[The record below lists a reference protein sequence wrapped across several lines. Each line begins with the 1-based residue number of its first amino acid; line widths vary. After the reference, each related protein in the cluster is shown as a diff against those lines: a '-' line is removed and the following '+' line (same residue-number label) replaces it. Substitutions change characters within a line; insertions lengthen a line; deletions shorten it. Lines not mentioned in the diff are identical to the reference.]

1 MKLSRAFTS
10 CFKQALSS
18 LTSGLQEEV
27 QVGKRRIKL
36 VRLLGEGGYSF
47 VYLGV
52 DCETGQEYAVKKI
65 LAQSSE
71 QLELAKKEIQV
82 MGRFRH
88 PNLLAL
94 VDSEAKRGQEGK
106 EMGKNVVYLVFRA
119 YKDGTVV
126 DLVEKSQ
133 RIHPA
138 VVLNI
143 FLQVCRGEDSA
154 PRATVAPV
162 SDSDMADAPSHAVPR
177 LLSLYQAAST
187 CTARRA
193 ARVGTRTGT

>member
-1 MKLSRAFTS
+1 
-10 CFKQALSS
+10 
-18 LTSGLQEEV
+18 
-27 QVGKRRIKL
+27 
-36 VRLLGEGGYSF
+36 
-47 VYLGV
+47 
-52 DCETGQEYAVKKI
+52 
-65 LAQSSE
+65 
-71 QLELAKKEIQV
+71 
-82 MGRFRH
+82 MGMFRH

-138 VVLNI
+138 VVPNI
-143 FLQVCRGEDSA
+143 FLQVCKGEDSA
-154 PRATVAPV
+154 PRATIAPV
-162 SDSDMADAPSHAVPR
+162 SDMADTPSHAVPR
-177 LLSLYQAAST
+177 LLSLYQAASA

-193 ARVGTRTGT
+193 AQVGMRTGT

>member
-1 MKLSRAFTS
+1 
-10 CFKQALSS
+10 
-18 LTSGLQEEV
+18 
-27 QVGKRRIKL
+27 
-36 VRLLGEGGYSF
+36 
-47 VYLGV
+47 
-52 DCETGQEYAVKKI
+52 
-65 LAQSSE
+65 
-71 QLELAKKEIQV
+71 
-82 MGRFRH
+82 MGMFRH

-138 VVLNI
+138 VVPNI
-143 FLQVCRGEDSA
+143 FLQVCKGEDSA
-154 PRATVAPV
+154 PRATIAPV
-162 SDSDMADAPSHAVPR
+162 SDMADTPSHAVPR
-177 LLSLYQAAST
+177 LLSLYQAASA

-193 ARVGTRTGT
+193 ARVGTRTGMRSPTTCCCKGIPTSSPILFEV